1 AEFQHRIYQLAEN
14 GVPLTADVL
23 CEQKTEAIA
32 NFWGDTV
39 KLDEGTGLTWMRQQH
54 YYMGLYPYTYSA
66 GLTVSTAVLQRI
78 KLDPDV
84 VKAGG
89 SLTPLGLTQKA
100 GVDMLDPETI
110 KSAVSYVGDLIDQL
124 EESYQ

>member
-1 AEFQHRIYQLAEN
+1 
-14 GVPLTADVL
+14 PLTADVL

-84 VKAGG
+84 AISDWLDVLKAGG
-89 SLTPLGLTQKA
+89 SLTPLRSEEHTSELQ
-100 GVDMLDPETI
+100 
-110 KSAVSYVGDLIDQL
+110 SRFDLVCRLLL
-124 EESYQ
+124 EKKKYTVR